1 MKCTTT
7 LALTIIAFIS
17 GLFSTAIASTSTS
30 AYDGATVT
38 VDKNHKARV
47 EKAWYSSDSNRYLVM
62 SKPLGAGVY
71 IDGKR
76 FGSTPL
82 LIMGLPKGL
91 VRITAKMGGYTDQ
104 DLEVLVTG
112 KGNEK
117 CSFYMSNR
125 PARKVVSTKTT
136 KHDRVARLSCGLKVA
151 RLRESQKYGY
161 LDAQNEEV
169 IPYIYSWATT
179 FKSNIAYVKQGK
191 YFGVIDTLG
200 NYLIPL
206 EYTYIKYNYSDT
218 TGLILAVKDKRLTI
232 FDKQGNKQYTTDFD
246 YWSSLSD
253 STAILLG
260 IDGRKAL
267 LSPKTKEFKWLPYS
281 SVHKFG
287 DNNLAIVHHAGKM
300 GMIDKSGKEVVE
312 TKYDKIYNPSEGL
325 MVVKLGEKFGYIDT
339 LGREITEPIFDY
351 ASGFNHSLAV
361 VKTNNEYLYIDH
373 SGKAAFNKTFYDAT
387 KFTDWGI
394 ASVREHRNDEN
405 RYIRSYFINTKGE
418 PINDRRYSYIGKIN
432 ENKRTPILVNVEG
445 KNSIYVDYLG
455 NEIDSVRF
463 DYATNFAHDV
473 AVVRLENNDK
483 YCLIDTCLRAIPNSE
498 YDYIRVF
505 NEAKFTTAKE
515 GEKWGFIDTSGA
527 KVTPFD
533 YDKINYNDHNK
544 YAHVKIGNKFGFTNS
559 AGAPLSEV
567 IYDEINYAGESKK
580 SYLVKCGE
588 KYHFLDSKLKPITDR
603 TFDAVYRC
611 GKESNRFIVAQDG
624 ELAIFEITKGGY
636 SKEFNISEFVEF
648 NRRGVGL
655 LFHYVSM
662 KATLINDFKRILN
675 TKSYSCN
682 LKTESIF
689 LKSTLTPMI
698 CIDDVEAIIVD
709 EYGKVVFGAGK
720 KYRYIYAFSD
730 GIALVRKSGDGGDF
744 YINEKLREPFS
755 TSKFLKLQSFRGGYA
770 AVQDKETKLWGIIDT
785 KGKWVCEP
793 KFEGMIERGYDEAYN
808 KFYITIST
816 EGETPKSYEITPKG
830 EKVEEVDAI
839 VHVRWQNH

>member
-1 MKCTTT
+1 MKCATT
-7 LALTIIAFIS
+7 LTLSIITFIS
-17 GLFSTAIASTSTS
+17 GLFSTAVASTSTT

-62 SKPLGAGVY
+62 SKPLGTGVY

-91 VRITAKMGGYTDQ
+91 VHITAKMEGYTDQ

-169 IPYIYSWATT
+169 IPYIYSWATS
-179 FKSNIAYVKQGK
+179 FKNNIAYVKAGI

-200 NYLIPL
+200 NYIIPL
-206 EYTYIKYNYSDT
+206 EYTYIKYNFSDT
-218 TGLILAVKDKRLTI
+218 TGLILAVKDRRLTI
-232 FDKQGNKQYTTDFD
+232 FDKQGHKQYTTDFD
-246 YWSSLSD
+246 YWTSLSD

-287 DNNLAIVHHAGKM
+287 DNNLAIVHHAGKT
-300 GMIDKSGKEVVE
+300 GMIDKSGTEVVA
-312 TKYDKIYNPSEGL
+312 TKYDNIYNPSEGL
-325 MVVKLGEKFGYIDT
+325 IVVKSDDKFGYIDT

-361 VKTNNEYLYIDH
+361 VKTNNEYLYINH

-394 ASVREHRNDEN
+394 ASVREHLNDEN
-405 RYIRSYFINTKGE
+405 RHIRSYFINTKGE
-418 PINDRRYSYIGKIN
+418 PINDRRYSYIGKIS
-432 ENKRTPILVNVEG
+432 ENKRTPIHVNVGG

-455 NEIDSVRF
+455 NEIDSVKF

-473 AVVRLENNDK
+473 AVVRLENSDK
-483 YCLIDTCLRAIPNSE
+483 QCLVDTCLRAIPNSE
-498 YDYIRVF
+498 YDYIKGF
-505 NEAKFTTAKE
+505 NEAKFTVARE
-515 GEKWGFIDTSGA
+515 GKKWGFIDTSGA

-533 YDKINYNDHNK
+533 YDKIYYNDNNK

-567 IYDEINYAGESKK
+567 IYDEIYHVGESKK
-580 SYLVKCGE
+580 SHLVKCGE
-588 KYHFLDSKLKPITDR
+588 KYYFLDSKLKPITNH
-603 TFDAVYRC
+603 TFDAVYLC

-655 LFHYVSM
+655 LRHYGSM
-662 KATLINDFKRILN
+662 KAILINDFKKILD
-675 TKSYSCN
+675 TKSYSCSR
-682 LKTESIF
+682 KTESSF

-698 CIDDVEAIIVD
+698 CVDDGEAIIID
-709 EYGKVVFGAGK
+709 ENGEVVFGYGM
-720 KYRYIYAFSD
+720 KYYYIASFSD
-730 GIALVRKSGDGGDF
+730 GIALVRKRDDGGDF

-755 TSKFLKLQSFRGGYA
+755 TSKFLRSQSFRGGYA

-785 KGKWVCEP
+785 KGKWVCKP
-793 KFEGMIERGYDEAYN
+793 KFECNIERGYFENSN
-808 KFYITIST
+808 KFFVVIPD
-816 EGETPKSYEITPKG
+816 EDKTPKCYEITPKG
-830 EKVEEVDAI
+830 EIVE
-839 VHVRWQNH
+839 